1 LYDSKTGQVT
11 NLPGPTGLITDSG
24 RVYGSGYQLVGWA
37 PHLYSSQN
45 GAVQDLGTPSAA
57 TGVSV
62 MASNNSGQVLVNA
75 FMGSGQGG
83 AFLYS
88 GGKWTALPNF
98 VAAAMNAQ
106 GALAGSTSTNAL
118 GNAQAAVISS
128 SGALINIGTL
138 PGDAYATAT
147 GINSHGQVVGFSM
160 QNADLDPTA
169 RAFLYQNGVMTS
181 LNSLMAGSGWNIQR
195 AWSINDLGQILA
207 TGTNGNSQDT
217 LLLTPSNLPT
227 PPNPVFPEMPVPEP
241 STFLVFGFLAAVAW
255 RICPRSAFPGPSA

>member
-1 LYDSKTGQVT
+1 MRYVLMSRRTFCTLLGFALTLGTAGRSTASPYKVTVLDGNGGSLIVQSGQSLDNLGQVAGTWLQDPGGNGAGGEHPYFYDPTEGGKVSLPGLISPSGQDPGSYSYKGDFLSLNDSGQAVGWNAQGTILYDSKTGQVT

-128 SGALINIGTL
+128 SGALYSA
-138 PGDAYATAT
+138 GD
-147 GINSHGQVVGFSM
+147 
-160 QNADLDPTA
+160 
-169 RAFLYQNGVMTS
+169 
-181 LNSLMAGSGWNIQR
+181 
-195 AWSINDLGQILA
+195 
-207 TGTNGNSQDT
+207 
-217 LLLTPSNLPT
+217 
-227 PPNPVFPEMPVPEP
+227 
-241 STFLVFGFLAAVAW
+241 
-255 RICPRSAFPGPSA
+255 